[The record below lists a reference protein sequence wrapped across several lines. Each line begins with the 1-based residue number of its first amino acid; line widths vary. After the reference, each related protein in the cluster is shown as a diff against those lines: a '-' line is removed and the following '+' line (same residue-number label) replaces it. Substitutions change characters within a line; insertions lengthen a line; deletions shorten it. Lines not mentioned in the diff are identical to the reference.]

1 MSNRISACF
10 LDVKCYLNI
19 MNPSKRIRLTR
30 EESQALTRERLLE
43 SAAREITRHGAGAS
57 VRDIAEAAGYS
68 QGAVYANFE
77 SKELMFL
84 ELLRRHMEKEAGE
97 LEALLSRADHQPGG
111 ALAALN
117 SWLETMNADRDWSVL
132 SMELQMCAS
141 RDEGFAAHYDRLFAQ
156 HRATMGRL
164 TERLFAEVGREP
176 PAPPIEIAGALM
188 ALTHGLVLQRRPRPQ
203 GSPDPAGHMI
213 KLILKGLF
221 EIARP
226 ASPR

>member
-1 MSNRISACF
+1 
-10 LDVKCYLNI
+10 
-19 MNPSKRIRLTR
+19 MNASKRTRLTR

-43 SAAREITRHGAGAS
+43 SAAREIARHGASAS

-77 SKELMFL
+77 SKELLFL
-84 ELLRRHMEKEAGE
+84 ELLRRHMEKEARE
-97 LEALLSRADHQPGG
+97 LEVLLGRADNQPGG
-111 ALAALN
+111 ALAALD
-117 SWLETMNADRDWSVL
+117 SWLETMNSDRDWSVL

-141 RDEGFAAHYDRLFAQ
+141 RDAGFAHHYDQLFAQ
-156 HRATMGRL
+156 HRAAMGRL
-164 TERLFAEVGREP
+164 TERLFAEIGREP
-176 PAPPIEIAGALM
+176 PAPPAEIAGALM

-221 EIARP
+221 EISRPVSGEKARKG
-226 ASPR
+226 AG

>member
-1 MSNRISACF
+1 MGGGLGGGSSDAATA
-10 LDVKCYLNI
+10 LLALNH
-19 MNPSKRIRLTR
+19 LWGTG
-30 EESQALTRERLLE
+30 LTRERLLE
-43 SAAREITRHGAGAS
+43 SAAHEITRHGAGAS

-164 TERLFAEVGREP
+164 TERLFAEVGRELAESGP
-176 PAPPIEIAGALM
+176 FRKAADEA
-188 ALTHGLVLQRRPRPQ
+188 
-203 GSPDPAGHMI
+203 
-213 KLILKGLF
+213 
-221 EIARP
+221 
-226 ASPR
+226 